1 MLRVPRSFFMNDSDP
16 RPPFLRFPRLIRW
29 PPFFRKHARLIAAFA
44 GGLLI
49 GAYLAV
55 WIPAALSN
63 RSDKS
68 GLRELSRA
76 ALAEGLEYEDVLR
89 EPKVAVGRLVLW
101 NVARAGSAGWRV
113 DADANKPILWSSPE
127 PADVPLADKHGQ
139 TVRVVALVR
148 DVTPQGVLLS
158 LQGKL

>member
-1 MLRVPRSFFMNDSDP
+1 MNDSDP
-16 RPPFLRFPRLIRW
+16 LSSFLRSLRSVRLPPFLR
-29 PPFFRKHARLIAAFA
+29 KNARLIAAFL

-68 GLRELSRA
+68 EIRELSRA

-89 EPKVAVGRLVLW
+89 EPKLAAGRLVLW
-101 NVARAGSAGWRV
+101 SVARAGNAGWRV
-113 DADANKPILWSSPE
+113 DADANKPVLWAGPE
-127 PADVPLADKHGQ
+127 PADVPLADKHGA
-139 TVRVVALVR
+139 TVRVVAVVLE
-148 DVTPQGVLLS
+148 VTPQGVLLS